1 MRAVRFDQYGDV
13 DVLQVVDVP
22 DPVPGA
28 GEVLVAVKATG
39 INPGEASIRKGLLH
53 DRWPATFPS
62 GEGSDLAGV
71 VQSVGPG
78 VGDVSP
84 GDEVIGWSDRRAS
97 HAELVVVETGH
108 LTPRPDGVGWDPA
121 GALFVAGSTAWAAVR
136 AVAPSSDEVVVVSGA
151 AGGVG
156 TIAVQLARDTGA
168 QVIGLASPGHHAW
181 LAAHGVTPVAYG
193 DGVDER
199 IRAVAPGGVDA
210 FIDTFGSGYVDL
222 ALQLGVKPDR
232 VDTISDWD
240 AAARTG
246 AKTDGSAVGASAEV
260 LAELAELIAG
270 DRLEI
275 PIAATYPLE
284 NVREAYRFLE
294 QRHTLGKVVLHP

>member
-1 MRAVRFDQYGDV
+1 MRAVRFDRYGDI
-13 DVLQVVDVP
+13 DVLQVVEVP
-22 DPVPGA
+22 DPVPAA
-28 GEVLVAVKATG
+28 GEVLVAVRAAG

-78 VGDVSP
+78 VSGVSP

-97 HAELVVVETGH
+97 HAELVVVETSH
-108 LTPRPDGVGWDPA
+108 LTPRPSGVAWDPA

-136 AVAPSSDEVVVVSGA
+136 AVAPSAGEVVAVSGA

-156 TIAVQLARDTGA
+156 TIAVQLARNTGA
-168 QVIGLASPGHHAW
+168 QVIGLASPDHHAW
-181 LAAHGVTPVAYG
+181 LEAHGVTPVAYG

-199 IRAVAPGGVDA
+199 IRAVAPRGVDA
-210 FIDTFGSGYVDL
+210 FIDTFGDGYVDL
-222 ALQLGVKPDR
+222 ALELGAKPGR

-246 AKTDGSAVGASAEV
+246 AKTDGSAAGASVQV

-284 NVREAYRFLE
+284 KVRDAYRFLE